1 MRKGIFAVL
10 AIVLLIGTF
19 LQPLP
24 VLANGATEKLIGAAS
39 DSTFTGVASG
49 GYFALA
55 QFTAEASGGLTEIKV
70 RCASSGS
77 IKLAI
82 YSDNS
87 GEPGELLSNAFTDST
102 PVIAGWN
109 TIPFPTTPITAGQ
122 KYWLARNSDGNILY
136 YQTQP
141 GAHFRYKAAASSG
154 FSFPSS
160 AGGGFGSDQVYH
172 LMAGWGTPAP

>member
-24 VLANGATEKLIGAAS
+24 VLANGATQKLI
-39 DSTFTGVASG
+39 GVASG
-49 GYFALA
+49 DYFALA
-55 QFTAEASGGLTEIKV
+55 QFTAEASGDITELGV

-82 YSDNS
+82 YPDNS
-87 GEPGELLSNAFTDST
+87 SEPGDLLSNAFTDST

-109 TIPFPTTPITAGQ
+109 TIPFSNPIPVTAGQ
-122 KYWLARNSDGNILY
+122 KLRWQHPLLESPAR
-136 YQTQP
+136 
-141 GAHFRYKAAASSG
+141 
-154 FSFPSS
+154 FSLP
-160 AGGGFGSDQVYH
+160 
-172 LMAGWGTPAP
+172 L